1 MSAPTC
7 SAGSTSSG
15 EAAPFL
21 VASPTDHSPDIVLVT
36 AIGVTLIL
44 LTFVIRV
51 YIRFNFSGPWLA
63 DDTVFTLAMVRNPW
77 AELLGIELVIR
88 GNRPLLWR
96 NHPWF
101 VRQSIMDG
109 EES

>member
-1 MSAPTC
+1 MSAPTN
-7 SAGSTSSG
+7 SAGSTPSG

-36 AIGVTLIL
+36 AIGIALIL

-63 DDTVFTLAMVRNPW
+63 DDTVFTLATVRTPW
-77 AELLGIELVIR
+77 AELLEIELVIR
-88 GNRPLLWR
+88 
-96 NHPWF
+96 
-101 VRQSIMDG
+101 
-109 EES
+109 